1 MQVSGVRKNKTIKKP
16 KTPNRTRFPAK
27 QKSPA
32 EFLPFLPL
40 SEANIRHSNQAR
52 VKNEHTLLF
61 HVWISMIKDIR
72 IKMTASVFTPKSC
85 L

>member
-16 KTPNRTRFPAK
+16 KTPHRTRFPAK

-32 EFLPFLPL
+32 ELLSFLLL
-40 SEANIRHSNQAR
+40 SEVNIRHSNQAR
-52 VKNEHTLLF
+52 VENEHTLLF

-72 IKMTASVFTPKSC
+72 IKTTATVFTSKSC